1 MVLFCCVVGVLIWR
15 RVHAILRDVAAIM
28 ALYVGARVSLSRWRN
43 VYALTVVNLHIADR
57 SAGRMRKNSS
67 RPPVGDNCSP
77 PSIQIFP
84 MRRPHPFPEN
94 FLAVSVGLFECNLVV
109 PEVPLRQLIEE
120 KRGALPAP
128 PLLSASQDMNAV
140 LPVHLFHVFPARD
153 TPRVDPCFVGNVFAL
168 DGVVGNAHPLPHSF
182 VFGKVESGFRFN
194 P

>member
-15 RVHAILRDVAAIM
+15 RVHAILRDVSAIM

-67 RPPVGDNCSP
+67 RPPVGDNCSS

-84 MRRPHPFPEN
+84 MRRPQPFPEN
-94 FLAVSVGLFECNLVV
+94 FLAVSVGLFECNLAV
-109 PEVPLRQLIEE
+109 PEVPLRQLIED

-153 TPRVDPCFVGNVFAL
+153 TPRVDAGFIDDIVAL
-168 DGVVGNAHPLPHSF
+168 NGIVRDTHPLSHCF
-182 VFGKVESGFRFN
+182 LFAEVEPGFSFN

>member
-1 MVLFCCVVGVLIWR
+1 MVLFCCVVDVLIWR

-43 VYALTVVNLHIADR
+43 VYALTVVNLHIADL

-67 RPPVGDNCSP
+67 RPPVGDNCSS

-84 MRRPHPFPEN
+84 MRRPQPFPEN
-94 FLAVSVGLFECNLVV
+94 FLAVSVGLFECNLAV
-109 PEVPLRQLIEE
+109 PEVPLRQLIED

-153 TPRVDPCFVGNVFAL
+153 TPGVDAGFIDDIVAL
-168 DGVVGNAHPLPHSF
+168 NGIVRDTHPLTHCF
-182 VFGKVESGFRFN
+182 LFAEVEPGFCFN